1 MACRVDRRTH
11 ACCLVGPSSP
21 LHPACCSGLPLC
33 FVARAFLCCECG
45 KPVYRQGHVLRVG
58 RLRGF
63 RAWTDADHLELD
75 SFAVEAFGA
84 TGRRASAPSLRPM
97 PSCITTSSPRAA
109 GKRPTRKSC
118 AAGSVSKHCSCS
130 AGRSSS
136 SAAIRG
142 WGQTYLPRA
151 SISRIKAMGLGSPE
165 LSFAMSLEESNGGL
179 LTKSYYE
186 SSILPR

>member
-84 TGRRASAPSLRPM
+84 RGRRASAPSLRPM
-97 PSCITTSSPRAA
+97 PSCTTTSSPHVA
-109 GKRPTRKSC
+109 GKRPTRKNC
-118 AAGSVSKHCSCS
+118 AAGNVNRRCSCN
-130 AGRSSS
+130 AGLSSS
-136 SAAIRG
+136 WEAIRG
-142 WGQTYLPRA
+142 SDQTYPPTVSTSRFRA
-151 SISRIKAMGLGSPE
+151 K
-165 LSFAMSLEESNGGL
+165 
-179 LTKSYYE
+179 
-186 SSILPR
+186 